1 MNIDIAISEYIGK
14 VVRGRS
20 YIQKHGNLDDWLV
33 KKAKRELEL
42 DTLVLGA
49 LRCAKAVGYTG
60 KE

>member
-14 VVRGRS
+14 VVRDRS

-42 DTLVLGA
+42 DALVLGA
-49 LRCAKAVGYTG
+49 LKCAKAIGYAG
-60 KE
+60 EE